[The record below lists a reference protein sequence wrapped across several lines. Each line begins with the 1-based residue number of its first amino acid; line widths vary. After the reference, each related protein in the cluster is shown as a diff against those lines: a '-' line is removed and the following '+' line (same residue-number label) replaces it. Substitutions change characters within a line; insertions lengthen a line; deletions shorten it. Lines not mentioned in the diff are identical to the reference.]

1 MPSLGALIA
10 SLFGGIASLIG
21 LFWAKKISV
30 TVIAVAA
37 FAAALAVLMALF
49 NGLVSPLLQTMFSTS
64 LGQFIGLAFPPIAG
78 TCLASISACWC
89 GCALYKLKVQA
100 IKMTASA

>member
-1 MPSLGALIA
+1 MPLLGTLIA

-30 TVIAVAA
+30 SVIAVAA
-37 FAAALAVLMALF
+37 VATALLALMALF
-49 NGLVSPLLQTMFSTS
+49 NGLVSPLLQQMFTTS

-78 TCLASISACWC
+78 TCLASIGACWG